1 MRKKNDLLK
10 GEFFEYF
17 EKKGFDLE
25 QTLEE
30 VYKEILIEQ
39 IEDLMKERK
48 MTKTALAKELETSR
62 AALDRFLDPT
72 NDSFTFRTLLRIAN
86 VFDKKLVLHL
96 EDK

>member
-1 MRKKNDLLK
+1 MEIDKSLFK
-10 GEFFEYF
+10 GDFFEYF
-17 EKKGFDLE
+17 EKKGLLD
-25 QTLEE
+25 QAIEE
-30 VYKEILIEQ
+30 AYKEILIEQ

-62 AALDRFLDPT
+62 ASLDRFLDPT
-72 NDSFTFRTLLRIAN
+72 NDSFTFKTLLKIAN